1 MNPAIYV
8 ILRHKQRALMRGII
22 TYFSLSF
29 EQNNMADFI
38 IGRQQILDRKLNI
51 YAYELLFRGQ
61 GFDLNDRDEATQ
73 ATNQIITD
81 TILEVGINNIVDE
94 HRAFI
99 NFTTQNILEKTPLSL
114 PKDRIVIEVL
124 ENVKIDLRVINNL
137 REMSQQ
143 GYLIALDD
151 FIFTEEWK
159 PLVEFADIIKLDVL
173 EMGEA
178 NVREAIAQLAPY
190 NLKILAEKVET
201 HSEYQYL
208 LELGCDYFQ
217 GFFFS
222 KPNLVAGRRMGV
234 NQLAAVRLLTTIN
247 NPNVE
252 FDELTKVIS
261 EDVGLSYKLLH
272 YINSAFFSIPTK
284 IESINQAITYLGMN
298 ELKRW
303 INILM
308 LSSLSDKPIVVMQNA
323 LIRGKMCELLAQS
336 VGQKTANFFLIG
348 LLSSLDSILDISLEE
363 ALQNLPLGD
372 DIVEAIL
379 KHIGIG
385 GEALRCVLGYERW
398 DEGAITFGN
407 VDQKIIG
414 EIYIESIN
422 WTTKVMSNV

>member
-1 MNPAIYV
+1 
-8 ILRHKQRALMRGII
+8 
-22 TYFSLSF
+22 
-29 EQNNMADFI
+29 MADFI
-38 IGRQQILDRKLNI
+38 IGRQQILDRQLNV

-61 GFDLNDRDEATQ
+61 GFDLNDREEATQ
-73 ATNQIITD
+73 ATNQIVTD
-81 TILEVGINNIVDE
+81 AIIEIGINNIVDE

-137 REMSQQ
+137 REMSKQ

-151 FIFTEEWK
+151 FVFTEEWK

-190 NLKILAEKVET
+190 KLKILAEKVET
-201 HSEYQYL
+201 HQEYQYL
-208 LELGCDYFQ
+208 RELGCDYFQ

-222 KPNLVAGRRMGV
+222 KPNLVEGKRMGV
-234 NQLAAVRLLTTIN
+234 NQLAAVRLLTKIN
-247 NPNVE
+247 NPDVE
-252 FDELTKVIS
+252 FEELTEVIS
-261 EDVGLSYKLLH
+261 QDIGLSYKLLH

-323 LIRGKMCELLAQS
+323 LIRGKMCELLAKS
-336 VGQKTANFFLIG
+336 AGHKTGNYFLIG
-348 LLSSLDSILDISLEE
+348 MLSSLDSILDISISD
-363 ALQNLPLGD
+363 ALAQLPLGD
-372 DIVEAIL
+372 DIVFAIL
-379 KHIGIG
+379 EHKGLG

-398 DEGAITFGN
+398 DTGSIAFGN
-407 VDQKIIG
+407 IDQTEIG
-414 EIYIESIN
+414 NAYIESIA
-422 WTTKVMSNV
+422 WATKVISNV

>member
-1 MNPAIYV
+1 
-8 ILRHKQRALMRGII
+8 
-22 TYFSLSF
+22 
-29 EQNNMADFI
+29 MANFI
-38 IGRQQILDRKLNI
+38 IGRQQILDRNLKI

-61 GFDLNDRDEATQ
+61 GFDLTDRDEATQ

-81 TILEVGINNIVDE
+81 SILEIGINNLVEE

-114 PKDRIVIEVL
+114 PKERIVIEVL

-151 FIFTEEWK
+151 FVFTEEWR
-159 PLVEFADIIKLDVL
+159 PLVEFANIIKLDVL
-173 EMGEA
+173 EMGEMKT
-178 NVREAIAQLAPY
+178 RDAIAQLAPY

-208 LELGCDYFQ
+208 RELGCDYFQ

-222 KPNLVAGRRMGV
+222 KPNLIEGKRMGV

-247 NPNVE
+247 RPDVE

-308 LSSLSDKPIVVMQNA
+308 LSSLSDKPAVVMQNA
-323 LIRGKMCELLAQS
+323 LIRGKMCELLAKII
-336 VGQKTANFFLIG
+336 GQKTANFFLIG
-348 LLSSLDSILDISLEE
+348 MLSSLDSILDISLEDSLE
-363 ALQNLPLGD
+363 QLPLGD
-372 DIVEAIL
+372 DIIEAIL
-379 KHIGIG
+379 HHKGLG
-385 GEALRCVLGYERW
+385 GEALHCVLSYEHW
-398 DEGAITFGN
+398 DTGSIAFGN
-407 VDQKIIG
+407 VDQVKIG
-414 EIYIESIN
+414 QAYMESIN
-422 WTTKVMSNV
+422 WATKVMSHV

>member
-1 MNPAIYV
+1 
-8 ILRHKQRALMRGII
+8 
-22 TYFSLSF
+22 
-29 EQNNMADFI
+29 MADFI
-38 IGRQQILDRKLNI
+38 IGRQQILDRELNI

-61 GFDLNDRDEATQ
+61 GFDLTDKDEATQ

-81 TILEVGINNIVDE
+81 TIIEVGINNIVDE

-151 FIFTEEWK
+151 FVFTEQWK

-178 NVREAIAQLAPY
+178 NVREVIAQLAPY

-208 LELGCDYFQ
+208 RELGCDYFQ

-222 KPNLVAGRRMGV
+222 KPNLVEGKRMGV

-252 FDELTKVIS
+252 FEELTKVIS
-261 EDVGLSYKLLH
+261 QDVGLSYKLLH

-308 LSSLSDKPIVVMQNA
+308 LSALSDKPVVVMQNA
-323 LIRGKMCELLAQS
+323 LIRGKMCELLAKI
-336 VGQKTANFFLIG
+336 VEQKTGNFFLIG
-348 LLSSLDSILDISLEE
+348 MLSALDSILDISLED
-363 ALQNLPLGD
+363 ALAQLPLGD
-372 DIVEAIL
+372 DIVDAIL
-379 KHIGIG
+379 HHEGVG
-385 GEALRCVLGYERW
+385 GEALSCVLNYEHW
-398 DEGAITFGN
+398 DTGAIAFSN
-407 VDQKIIG
+407 VDQSIIG
-414 EIYIESIN
+414 ETYIESIN
-422 WTTKVMSNV
+422 WATKVMSNV

>member
-1 MNPAIYV
+1 
-8 ILRHKQRALMRGII
+8 
-22 TYFSLSF
+22 
-29 EQNNMADFI
+29 MADFI
-38 IGRQQILDRKLNI
+38 IGRQQILDRQLNV
-51 YAYELLFRGQ
+51 YAYELLFRGK

-81 TILEVGINNIVDE
+81 AIIEIGINNIVDD

-151 FIFTEEWK
+151 FVFTEEWR

-173 EMGEA
+173 EMGEKR
-178 NVREAIAQLAPY
+178 VREAIAQLAPY
-190 NLKILAEKVET
+190 KLKILAEKVET
-201 HSEYQYL
+201 HKEYEYL
-208 LELGCDYFQ
+208 RELGCDYFQ

-222 KPNLVAGRRMGV
+222 KPNLVEGKRMGV

-252 FDELTKVIS
+252 FEELTTVIS
-261 EDVGLSYKLLH
+261 QDVGLSYKLLH

-303 INILM
+303 VNILM

-336 VGQKTANFFLIG
+336 MGHKAGNYFLIG
-348 LLSSLDSILDISLEE
+348 MLSSLDSILDISIEN
-363 ALQNLPLGD
+363 AIAQLPVGQ
-372 DIVEAIL
+372 DIVDAIL
-379 KHIGIG
+379 HYKGLG
-385 GEALRCVLGYERW
+385 GEALKCVLGYERW
-398 DEGAITFGN
+398 DTGAITFGSI
-407 VDQKIIG
+407 DQSEIG
-414 EIYIESIN
+414 NAYIESIA
-422 WTTKVMSNV
+422 WATKVISNV

>member
-1 MNPAIYV
+1 
-8 ILRHKQRALMRGII
+8 
-22 TYFSLSF
+22 
-29 EQNNMADFI
+29 MADFI
-38 IGRQQILDRKLNI
+38 IGRQQILDRNLNI

-61 GFDLNDRDEATQ
+61 GYDLNDRDEATQ

-81 TILEVGINNIVDE
+81 AIIEIGINNIVDE

-114 PKDRIVIEVL
+114 PKERIVIEVL

-151 FIFTEEWK
+151 FVFTEEWK

-178 NVREAIAQLAPY
+178 KVRDVIAQLSQY
-190 NLKILAEKVET
+190 KNLKLLAEKVET
-201 HSEYQYL
+201 HHEYEYL
-208 LELGCDYFQ
+208 RDLGCEYFQ

-222 KPNLVAGRRMGV
+222 KPNLVAGKRMGV

-247 NPNVE
+247 SQNVE
-252 FDELTKVIS
+252 FDELAKVIS

-284 IESINQAITYLGMN
+284 IQSINQAISYLGMN
-298 ELKRW
+298 ELRRW

-323 LIRGKMCELLAQS
+323 LIRGKMCELLAKV
-336 VGQKTANFFLIG
+336 VGQKSENFFLIG
-348 LLSSLDSILDISLEE
+348 MLSSLDSILDISLEE
-363 ALQNLPLGD
+363 ALEQLPLGE
-372 DIVEAIL
+372 DIIGAIL
-379 KHIGIG
+379 EGKGLG
-385 GEALRCVLGYERW
+385 GEALSCVLGYERW
-398 DEGAITFGN
+398 ETGAITFGN
-407 VDQKIIG
+407 VDQAKIG
-414 EIYIESIN
+414 EAYIESIN
-422 WTTKVMSNV
+422 WANKVMSNV

>member
-1 MNPAIYV
+1 
-8 ILRHKQRALMRGII
+8 
-22 TYFSLSF
+22 
-29 EQNNMADFI
+29 MADFI
-38 IGRQQILDRKLNI
+38 IGRQQILDRNLNI

-61 GFDLNDRDEATQ
+61 SLDLNDKEEATQ

-81 TILEVGINNIVDE
+81 AIIEMGINNIVDE

-151 FIFTEEWK
+151 FVFTEEWK

-178 NVREAIAQLAPY
+178 KVRDVIAQLAPY
-190 NLKILAEKVET
+190 KLKLLAEKVET
-201 HSEYQYL
+201 HHEYEYL
-208 LELGCDYFQ
+208 RELGCEYFQ

-222 KPNLVAGRRMGV
+222 KPNLVAGKRMGV

-247 NPNVE
+247 SPNVE
-252 FDELTKVIS
+252 FDALAKVIS

-284 IESINQAITYLGMN
+284 IQSINQAIAYLGMT

-308 LSSLSDKPIVVMQNA
+308 LSSLSDKPMVVMQNA
-323 LIRGKMCELLAQS
+323 LIRGKMCELLAKL
-336 VGQKTANFFLIG
+336 VGQKTENFFLIG
-348 LLSSLDSILDISLEE
+348 MLSSLDSILDISIEE
-363 ALQNLPLGD
+363 ALEQLPLEE
-372 DIVEAIL
+372 DISGAIL
-379 KHIGIG
+379 ERKGLG
-385 GEALRCVLGYERW
+385 GEALNCVLGYERW
-398 DEGAITFGN
+398 ETGAITFGN
-407 VDQKIIG
+407 IDQAKIG
-414 EIYIESIN
+414 EAYIESIN
-422 WTTKVMSNV
+422 WATKVMSHV

>member
-1 MNPAIYV
+1 
-8 ILRHKQRALMRGII
+8 
-22 TYFSLSF
+22 
-29 EQNNMADFI
+29 MADFI
-38 IGRQQILDRKLNI
+38 IGRQQILDRNLNI
-51 YAYELLFRGQ
+51 FAYELLFRGQ
-61 GFDLNDRDEATQ
+61 SLDLNDREEATQ

-81 TILEVGINNIVDE
+81 AIIEMGINNIVDE

-151 FIFTEEWK
+151 FVFTEEWK

-178 NVREAIAQLAPY
+178 KVRDVIAQLAPY
-190 NLKILAEKVET
+190 KLKLLAEKVET
-201 HSEYQYL
+201 HHEYEYL
-208 LELGCDYFQ
+208 RELGCEYFQ

-222 KPNLVAGRRMGV
+222 KPNLVAGKRMGV

-247 NPNVE
+247 SPNVE
-252 FDELTKVIS
+252 FDALAKVIS

-284 IESINQAITYLGMN
+284 IQSINQAIAYLGMT

-308 LSSLSDKPIVVMQNA
+308 LSSLSDKPMVVMQNA
-323 LIRGKMCELLAQS
+323 LIRGKMCELLAKLI
-336 VGQKTANFFLIG
+336 GQKTENFFLIG
-348 LLSSLDSILDISLEE
+348 MLSSLDSILDISIEE
-363 ALQNLPLGD
+363 ALEQLPLEE
-372 DIVEAIL
+372 DISGAIL
-379 KHIGIG
+379 ERKGLG
-385 GEALRCVLGYERW
+385 GEALNCVLGYERW
-398 DEGAITFGN
+398 ETGAITFGN
-407 VDQKIIG
+407 VDQAKIG
-414 EIYIESIN
+414 EAYIESIN
-422 WTTKVMSNV
+422 WATKVMSHV

>member
-1 MNPAIYV
+1 
-8 ILRHKQRALMRGII
+8 
-22 TYFSLSF
+22 
-29 EQNNMADFI
+29 MADFI
-38 IGRQQILDRKLNI
+38 IGRQQILDRQLNI

-81 TILEVGINNIVDE
+81 AIIEIGINNIVDE

-151 FIFTEEWK
+151 FVFTEEWR

-173 EMGEA
+173 EMGEKK
-178 NVREAIAQLAPY
+178 VREAIAQLAPY
-190 NLKILAEKVET
+190 KLKILAEKVET
-201 HSEYQYL
+201 HQEYEYL
-208 LELGCDYFQ
+208 RELGCDYFQ

-222 KPNLVAGRRMGV
+222 KPNLVQGKRMGV

-252 FDELTKVIS
+252 FEELTTVIS
-261 EDVGLSYKLLH
+261 QDVGLSYKLLH

-303 INILM
+303 VNILM

-323 LIRGKMCELLAQS
+323 LIRGKMCELLAKS
-336 VGQKTANFFLIG
+336 MGHKAGNYFLIG
-348 LLSSLDSILDISLEE
+348 ILSSLDSILDISIED
-363 ALQNLPLGD
+363 AMSQLPLGE
-372 DIVEAIL
+372 DIVVAIL
-379 KHIGIG
+379 SHRGLG
-385 GEALRCVLGYERW
+385 GEALRCVLGYEKW
-398 DEGAITFGN
+398 DTGAITFGSI
-407 VDQKIIG
+407 DQSEIG
-414 EIYIESIN
+414 NAYIESIA
-422 WTTKVMSNV
+422 WATKVISNV

>member
-1 MNPAIYV
+1 
-8 ILRHKQRALMRGII
+8 
-22 TYFSLSF
+22 
-29 EQNNMADFI
+29 MADFI
-38 IGRQQILDRKLNI
+38 IGRQQILDSKLNI

-61 GFDLNDRDEATQ
+61 GLNLEDRDEATQ

-81 TILEVGINNIVDE
+81 AIIEIGINNIVDE
-94 HRAFI
+94 HKAFI
-99 NFTTQNILEKTPLSL
+99 NFTTQNILEKTPLFL
-114 PKDRIVIEVL
+114 PKDRVVIEVL

-151 FIFTEEWK
+151 FVFTEEWK
-159 PLVEFADIIKLDVL
+159 PLVEFTDIIKLDVL

-178 NVREAIAQLAPY
+178 NVREAIAQLKPY

-201 HSEYQYL
+201 HSEYEYL
-208 LELGCDYFQ
+208 RELGCDYFQ

-222 KPNLVAGRRMGV
+222 KPNLVSGKRIGV

-252 FDELTKVIS
+252 FETLTRVIS

-308 LSSLSDKPIVVMQNA
+308 LSSLSDKPVVVMQNA
-323 LIRGKMCELLAQS
+323 LIRGKMCELLAKIA
-336 VGQKTANFFLIG
+336 GQKTGNFFLIG
-348 LLSSLDSILDISLEE
+348 MLSSLDSILDITLKD
-363 ALQNLPLGD
+363 ALDQLPLND
-372 DIVEAIL
+372 DIIEAIL
-379 KHIGIG
+379 EHNGLG
-385 GEALRCVLGYERW
+385 GEALGCVLSYEHW
-398 DEGAITFGN
+398 NTGEITFN
-407 VDQKIIG
+407 KVDQSTIG
-414 EIYIESIN
+414 DVYIESIN
-422 WTTKVMSNV
+422 WANKVMSHM

>member
-201 HSEYQYL
+201 HGEYQYL

-308 LSSLSDKPIVVMQNA
+308 LSSLSDKPVVIMQNA

-363 ALQNLPLGD
+363 ALENLPLGE
-372 DIVEAIL
+372 DIVDAIL
-379 KHIGIG
+379 KHTGIG

>member
-1 MNPAIYV
+1 
-8 ILRHKQRALMRGII
+8 
-22 TYFSLSF
+22 
-29 EQNNMADFI
+29 MADFI
-38 IGRQQILDRKLNI
+38 IGRQQILDRDLKI

-81 TILEVGINNIVDE
+81 SILEIGINNIVED
-94 HRAFI
+94 HRAVI

-114 PKDRIVIEVL
+114 PKERIVIEVL

-151 FIFTEEWK
+151 FVFTEEWK
-159 PLVEFADIIKLDVL
+159 PLVEFANIIKLDVL

-178 NVREAIAQLAPY
+178 SVREAIAQLAPY

-201 HSEYQYL
+201 HSEYKYL
-208 LELGCDYFQ
+208 RELGCDYFQ

-222 KPNLVAGRRMGV
+222 KPNLVEGKRMGV

-247 NPNVE
+247 HPDVE
-252 FDELTKVIS
+252 FEELTKVIS

-284 IESINQAITYLGMN
+284 IESINQAISYLGMN

-308 LSSLSDKPIVVMQNA
+308 LSSLSDKPVVVMQNA
-323 LIRGKMCELLAQS
+323 LIRGKMCELLAQII
-336 VGQKTANFFLIG
+336 GQKTAHFFLIG
-348 LLSSLDSILDISLEE
+348 MLSSLDSILDISLEE
-363 ALQNLPLGD
+363 ALEQLPLGD
-372 DIVEAIL
+372 DIIDAIL
-379 KHIGIG
+379 HHKGLG
-385 GEALRCVLGYERW
+385 GEALNCVLSYEHW
-398 DEGAITFGN
+398 DTGSIAFGN
-407 VDQKIIG
+407 VDQVKIG
-414 EIYIESIN
+414 HAYMESIN
-422 WTTKVMSNV
+422 WATKVMSNV

>member
-1 MNPAIYV
+1 
-8 ILRHKQRALMRGII
+8 
-22 TYFSLSF
+22 
-29 EQNNMADFI
+29 MADFI
-38 IGRQQILDRKLNI
+38 IGRQQILDRNLNI

-61 GFDLNDRDEATQ
+61 GFDLNDREEATQ

-81 TILEVGINNIVDE
+81 AIIEIGINNIVDE

-151 FIFTEEWK
+151 FVFTEEWK
-159 PLVEFADIIKLDVL
+159 PLVEFANIIKLDVL

-178 NVREAIAQLAPY
+178 KVRDVIAQLSQY
-190 NLKILAEKVET
+190 KNLKLLAEKVET
-201 HSEYQYL
+201 HHEYEYL
-208 LELGCDYFQ
+208 RDLGCEYFQ

-222 KPNLVAGRRMGV
+222 KPNLVAGKRMGV

-247 NPNVE
+247 SPDVQ
-252 FDELTKVIS
+252 FDELAKVIS

-284 IESINQAITYLGMN
+284 IQSINQAIAYLGMN

-308 LSSLSDKPIVVMQNA
+308 LSSLSDKPAVVMQNA
-323 LIRGKMCELLAQS
+323 LIRGKMCELLAKI
-336 VGQKTANFFLIG
+336 VGQKSENFFLIG
-348 LLSSLDSILDISLEE
+348 MLSALDSILDISIEE
-363 ALQNLPLGD
+363 ALEQLPLGE
-372 DIVEAIL
+372 DIVSAIL
-379 KHIGIG
+379 EEKGLG
-385 GEALRCVLGYERW
+385 GEALSCVLGYERW
-398 DEGAITFGN
+398 ETGAITFAN
-407 VDQKIIG
+407 VDQAKIG
-414 EIYIESIN
+414 EAYIESIN
-422 WTTKVMSNV
+422 WATKVMSNV

>member
-1 MNPAIYV
+1 
-8 ILRHKQRALMRGII
+8 
-22 TYFSLSF
+22 
-29 EQNNMADFI
+29 MADFI
-38 IGRQQILDRKLNI
+38 IGRQQILDRNLNI

-61 GFDLNDRDEATQ
+61 GFDLTDKEEATQ

-81 TILEVGINNIVDE
+81 AIIEMGINNIVDE

-151 FIFTEEWK
+151 FVFTEEWK
-159 PLVEFADIIKLDVL
+159 PLVEFANIIKLDVL

-178 NVREAIAQLAPY
+178 KVRDVIAQLAPY
-190 NLKILAEKVET
+190 KLKLLAEKVET
-201 HSEYQYL
+201 HHEYEYL
-208 LELGCDYFQ
+208 RELGCEYFQ

-222 KPNLVAGRRMGV
+222 KPNLVAGKRMGV

-247 NPNVE
+247 SPNVE
-252 FDELTKVIS
+252 FDALAKVIS

-284 IESINQAITYLGMN
+284 IQSINQAIAYLGMT

-308 LSSLSDKPIVVMQNA
+308 LSSLSDKPMVVMQNA
-323 LIRGKMCELLAQS
+323 LIRGKMCELLAKL
-336 VGQKTANFFLIG
+336 VGQRTENFFLIG
-348 LLSSLDSILDISLEE
+348 MLSSLDSILDIPIEE
-363 ALQNLPLGD
+363 ALEQLPLGE
-372 DIVEAIL
+372 DISEAIL
-379 KHIGIG
+379 ERKGLG
-385 GEALRCVLGYERW
+385 GEALNCVLGYERW
-398 DEGAITFGN
+398 ETGAIAFGN
-407 VDQKIIG
+407 VDQAKIG
-414 EIYIESIN
+414 EAYIESIN
-422 WTTKVMSNV
+422 WATKVMSHV

>member
-1 MNPAIYV
+1 
-8 ILRHKQRALMRGII
+8 
-22 TYFSLSF
+22 
-29 EQNNMADFI
+29 MADFI
-38 IGRQQILDRKLNI
+38 IGRQQILDRNLNI
-51 YAYELLFRGQ
+51 FAYELLFRGQ
-61 GFDLNDRDEATQ
+61 GLDLTDKEEATQ

-81 TILEVGINNIVDE
+81 AIIEIGINNIVDE

-151 FIFTEEWK
+151 FVFTEEWK

-178 NVREAIAQLAPY
+178 KVRDVIAQLAPY
-190 NLKILAEKVET
+190 KLKLLAEKVET
-201 HSEYQYL
+201 HHEYEYL
-208 LELGCDYFQ
+208 RELGCEYFQ

-222 KPNLVAGRRMGV
+222 KPNLVAGKRMGV

-247 NPNVE
+247 SPNVE
-252 FDELTKVIS
+252 FDELARVIS

-284 IESINQAITYLGMN
+284 IQSINQAIAYLGMN

-308 LSSLSDKPIVVMQNA
+308 LSSLSDKPMVVMQNA
-323 LIRGKMCELLAQS
+323 LIRGKMCELLARL
-336 VGQKTANFFLIG
+336 VGQKTENFFLIG
-348 LLSSLDSILDISLEE
+348 MLSSLDSILDISIEE
-363 ALQNLPLGD
+363 ALEQLPLGE
-372 DIVEAIL
+372 DISGAIL
-379 KHIGIG
+379 EFKGLG
-385 GEALRCVLGYERW
+385 GEALSCVLGYERW
-398 DEGAITFGN
+398 ETGAITFGN
-407 VDQKIIG
+407 VDQAKIG
-414 EIYIESIN
+414 EAYIESIN
-422 WTTKVMSNV
+422 WATKVMNHV

>member
-1 MNPAIYV
+1 
-8 ILRHKQRALMRGII
+8 
-22 TYFSLSF
+22 
-29 EQNNMADFI
+29 MADFI
-38 IGRQQILDRKLNI
+38 IGRQQILDRNLNI
-51 YAYELLFRGQ
+51 FAYELLFRGQ
-61 GFDLNDRDEATQ
+61 SLDLNDREEATQ

-81 TILEVGINNIVDE
+81 AIIEMGINNIVDE

-151 FIFTEEWK
+151 FVFTEEWK

-178 NVREAIAQLAPY
+178 KVRDVIAQLAPY
-190 NLKILAEKVET
+190 KLKLLAEKVET
-201 HSEYQYL
+201 HHEYEYL
-208 LELGCDYFQ
+208 RELGCEYFQ

-222 KPNLVAGRRMGV
+222 KPNLVAGKRMGV

-247 NPNVE
+247 SPNVE
-252 FDELTKVIS
+252 FDALAKVIS

-284 IESINQAITYLGMN
+284 IQSINQAIAYLGMT

-308 LSSLSDKPIVVMQNA
+308 LSSLSDKPMVVMQNA
-323 LIRGKMCELLAQS
+323 LIRGKMCELLAKL
-336 VGQKTANFFLIG
+336 VGQKTENFFLIG
-348 LLSSLDSILDISLEE
+348 MLSSLDSILDISIEE
-363 ALQNLPLGD
+363 ALEQLPLEE
-372 DIVEAIL
+372 DISGAIL
-379 KHIGIG
+379 ERKGLG
-385 GEALRCVLGYERW
+385 GEALNCVLGYERW
-398 DEGAITFGN
+398 ETGAITFGN
-407 VDQKIIG
+407 IDQAKIG
-414 EIYIESIN
+414 EAYIESIN
-422 WTTKVMSNV
+422 WATKVMSHV

>member
-1 MNPAIYV
+1 
-8 ILRHKQRALMRGII
+8 
-22 TYFSLSF
+22 
-29 EQNNMADFI
+29 MADFI
-38 IGRQQILDRKLNI
+38 IGRQQILDRQLNV

-61 GFDLNDRDEATQ
+61 GFDLNDREEATQ
-73 ATNQIITD
+73 ATNQIVTD
-81 TILEVGINNIVDE
+81 AIIEIGINNIVDE

-137 REMSQQ
+137 REMSKQ

-151 FIFTEEWK
+151 FVFTEEWK

-190 NLKILAEKVET
+190 KLKILAEKVET
-201 HSEYQYL
+201 HQEYQYL
-208 LELGCDYFQ
+208 RELGCDYFQ

-222 KPNLVAGRRMGV
+222 KPNLVEGKRMGV
-234 NQLAAVRLLTTIN
+234 NQLAAVRLLTKIN
-247 NPNVE
+247 NPDVQFE
-252 FDELTKVIS
+252 ELTEVIS
-261 EDVGLSYKLLH
+261 QDVGLSYKLLH

-323 LIRGKMCELLAQS
+323 LIRGKMCELLAKS
-336 VGQKTANFFLIG
+336 AGHKTGNYFLIG
-348 LLSSLDSILDISLEE
+348 MLSSLDSILDISISE
-363 ALQNLPLGD
+363 ALAQLPLGD
-372 DIVEAIL
+372 DITIAIL
-379 KHIGIG
+379 EHKGLG

-398 DEGAITFGN
+398 DTGSIAFGN
-407 VDQKIIG
+407 IDQTEIG
-414 EIYIESIN
+414 NSYIESIA
-422 WTTKVMSNV
+422 WATKVISNV